1 MARIAIFDY
10 RIVANNPIGSCHLR
24 MLRELCH
31 EHEFTVFAVEFD
43 NPDPA
48 RIRFIRVPAPR
59 RPLAA
64 LFTGFHVM
72 APLAYAAYRLR
83 GGRSFDAVQMIE
95 SNLSFGTIAY
105 AHFCHRAY
113 LERHWKHS
121 RPQGLR
127 RALRWLDH
135 RLHALVEPW
144 IFRRVETIVVP
155 SQGLA
160 GELAGAYPHAASK
173 ITVLPNAVDVK
184 RLAVPEG
191 FDRQQL
197 RRSLGAAPDDV
208 LMVFV
213 ALGQYERKG
222 LPYVLEAMRRIQNPA
237 LKLVVVGGGDD
248 LVRSYRN
255 RSAQMGLGSS
265 AIFVGGQADV
275 RPYLWSSDAFVFPS
289 AYEAASLAFYEAAA
303 AGLPLLS
310 CRLNGTDK
318 VLADGKT
325 GIAMDPN
332 ADSVTAALNRFMQ
345 CSRAERASMGEAAR
359 LAAQPFDVAGWADH
373 WRALYGRLPRTG
385 SRVHGA
391 VGRGAHVA

>member
-24 MLRELCH
+24 MLRELSR
-31 EHEFTVFAVEFD
+31 EHQFTVFAVEFD
-43 NPDPA
+43 NPDPE
-48 RIRFIRVPAPR
+48 RIEFVRVPAPR

-64 LFTGFHVM
+64 LFTGYHAV
-72 APLAYAAYRLR
+72 APFVYAAYRLR
-83 GGRSFDAVQMIE
+83 NGQPFDAVQMIE
-95 SNLSFGTIAY
+95 SNLSFGTISY

-135 RLHALVEPW
+135 RLHAAVEPW

-160 GELAGAYPHAASK
+160 GEIADAYPHAADK
-173 ITVLPNAVDVK
+173 ITVLPNAVDTK
-184 RLAVPEG
+184 RMAPPEG
-191 FDRQQL
+191 FDRQEL
-197 RRSLGAAPDDV
+197 RNTLGVGRDDV

-222 LPYVLEAMRRIQNPA
+222 LPYVMEAMRRMQDPA
-237 LKLVVVGGGDD
+237 VKLVVVGGGDD
-248 LVRSYRN
+248 LVRNYRD
-255 RSAQMGLGSS
+255 RARQMGLAHS
-265 AIFVGGQADV
+265 AIFVGGQKDV

-303 AGLPLLS
+303 ASLPLLS
-310 CRLNGTDK
+310 CRLNGTET

-325 GIAMDPN
+325 GIAMEPN
-332 ADSVTAALNRFMQ
+332 ADSVTAALRRFLQ
-345 CSRAERASMGEAAR
+345 CSRADRAAMGEAAR
-359 LAAQPFDVAGWADH
+359 LAAQPFDVAGWANR
-373 WRALYGRLPRTG
+373 WRELYGHLPPTIGRL
-385 SRVHGA
+385 HDE
-391 VGRGAHVA
+391 VGGAHVA